1 MKALLSSH
9 FFRDKLV
16 SVIDAFVPQLE
27 GLCPQLFAFD
37 FLPCSPLV
45 C

>member
-16 SVIDAFVPQLE
+16 SVIDAFSAQLE
-27 GLCPQLFAFD
+27 ELCPQLFAFD
-37 FLPCSPLV
+37 FLACSPFV
-45 C
+45 